1 MLILN
6 SNKITVTIVG
16 ISSPLKVL
24 QIYYFFTFE
33 RIRYMK
39 KKIIIS
45 FSIIFMVALA
55 ITLYTQIWR
64 PLIIIPKEAQCI
76 TWDATYFSIEAQA
89 EMVLADEYDKTNF
102 FIHSFNDKLPSQ
114 NPDDYMTIYCTLGVE
129 NRSIF
134 HMNSVKAIVFVLDNY
149 EENVLFSESS
159 DSAVSGPTWR
169 FSSEDETF
177 IFDVYIADMD
187 ETAVR
192 NLIKGLK
199 AKVIYEGDFI
209 GVREEIVDFADCENV
224 SVEFAD

>member
-1 MLILN
+1 MC
-6 SNKITVTIVG
+6 
-16 ISSPLKVL
+16 SSDL
-24 QIYYFFTFE
+24 
-33 RIRYMK
+33 
-39 KKIIIS
+39 
-45 FSIIFMVALA
+45 
-55 ITLYTQIWR
+55 
-64 PLIIIPKEAQCI
+64 
-76 TWDATYFSIEAQA
+76 
-89 EMVLADEYDKTNF
+89 
-102 FIHSFNDKLPSQ
+102 
-114 NPDDYMTIYCTLGVE
+114 
-129 NRSIF
+129 
-134 HMNSVKAIVFVLDNY
+134 NY